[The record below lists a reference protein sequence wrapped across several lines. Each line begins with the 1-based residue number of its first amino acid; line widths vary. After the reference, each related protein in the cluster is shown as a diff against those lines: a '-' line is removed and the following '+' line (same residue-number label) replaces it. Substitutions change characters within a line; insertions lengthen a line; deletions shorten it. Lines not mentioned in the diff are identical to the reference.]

1 MRKCTA
7 LLCWSFVL
15 CGVASANILPT
26 AIAPTTALGVTTYSY
41 SLALSVG
48 ETLVSG
54 DVFCIA
60 GLVGLTGTP
69 TGPSGSWTESTNTSG
84 GCSINAGTVPGEN
97 VAESITWTY
106 TGVNVVGGSAL
117 GDISFQSTVAVA
129 GVENDAFGATSTD
142 TVTGDV
148 DANQGELN
156 GPLKS
161 TSPEP
166 ASLGLMGGS
175 LIGLGLLS
183 RRWLRRA
190 KN

>member
-1 MRKCTA
+1 MRRCTA
-7 LLCWSFVL
+7 LSCWTFVL

-26 AIAPTTALGVTTYSY
+26 AIAPTTSLGVTTYSY

-69 TGPSGSWTESTNTSG
+69 TGPSGSWTESTNTTG
-84 GCSINAGTVPGEN
+84 GCSINAGVINPNT
-97 VAESITWTY
+97 AESITWTY
-106 TGVNVVGGSAL
+106 TGSNVVGASNL
-117 GDISFQSTVAVA
+117 GDISFQSTVSIA
-129 GVENDAFGATSTD
+129 GVDNDAFGAISTN
-142 TVTGDV
+142 TATGDV

-156 GPLKS
+156 GPSKS
-161 TSPEP
+161 ASPEP

-183 RRWLRRA
+183 RRLLRRA
-190 KN
+190 NN